1 MTYFHLEPMSLQV
14 KECKINSS
22 KMMIPLMFRKLPNRY
37 FVTFTDFVVFTNKS
51 CKTGREN
58 KRAINILGAEV
69 RTNPWQRSSLFSLW
83 KGSREENTDQYIG
96 NDLISNQEIFIEND
110 SNE

>member
-1 MTYFHLEPMSLQV
+1 
-14 KECKINSS
+14 
-22 KMMIPLMFRKLPNRY
+22 MIPLMLQKLPNSY
-37 FVTFTDFVVFTNKS
+37 FITITDIVVFRNKS

-58 KRAINILGAEV
+58 KEAINIVAADT

-96 NDLISNQEIFIEND
+96 NDLISNQEIFIEKD